1 MEALAHNAI
10 DIHTHVVP
18 ATFPRSLHGVAGW
31 PSMETAHAC
40 HRNIII
46 DGKVYRTLSD
56 KCWDVP
62 KRVADMDAMGIALQ
76 VVSPM
81 PELFS
86 YWLPLPAADDLL
98 RYINDQ
104 TAEFVA
110 ASNGRSAGLAA
121 IPLQDENAAI
131 AELTRASKHLG
142 FAGVEIGSN
151 VNGVPIG
158 SPAFDP
164 FFAAAEALEAAIFVH
179 AVRPTG
185 MDRLIGP
192 GALQQVLAYP
202 TDIGL
207 AAASVIT
214 GNVLQRFPRLRIAFS
229 HGGGTLSSLLPR
241 LAEGVRTFPALRDS
255 VQEDVYTQALR
266 FFYDTLVYDEV
277 TLRHLINV
285 FGDTQLMVGTDF
297 PFKFHE
303 RRPVQRIYEAVSDL
317 AVRERVLH
325 TNALRFLNIETAP

>member
-1 MEALAHNAI
+1 MEAPAHNAI

-18 ATFPRSLHGVAGW
+18 ATFPRSLHSGAGW
-31 PSMETAHAC
+31 PSMEPAQAC
-40 HRNIII
+40 HRNIMI
-46 DGKVYRTLSD
+46 DGKVYRQLSD
-56 KCWDVP
+56 KCWDVA
-62 KRVADMDAMGIALQ
+62 KRVDDMDAMGVALQ

-104 TAEFVA
+104 TAEFLA
-110 ASNGRSAGLAA
+110 ASNGRLVGLAA
-121 IPLQDENAAI
+121 VPLQDVDAAI
-131 AELTRASKHLG
+131 AELTRARCQLG
-142 FAGVEIGSN
+142 FGGVEIGSN

-158 SPAFDP
+158 SPVFDP
-164 FFAAAEALEAAIFVH
+164 FFAAAEELGAAIFVH

-185 MDRLIGP
+185 MDRLVGP

-214 GNVLQRFPRLRIAFS
+214 GNVMHRFPRLRIAFS

-241 LAEGVRTFPALRDS
+241 LAEGVRIFPALRES
-255 VQEDVYTQALR
+255 VHEDVYTQAR
-266 FFYDTLVYDEV
+266 CFFYDTLVYDEV
-277 TLRHLINV
+277 TLRHS
-285 FGDTQLMVGTDF
+285 FGF
-297 PFKFHE
+297 SA
-303 RRPVQRIYEAVSDL
+303 RR
-317 AVRERVLH
+317 
-325 TNALRFLNIETAP
+325 N